1 MALLPKNL
9 TPKSQTLKSLSLK
22 SLLPNSRA
30 MIAFAHDV
38 IMAAASFVLS
48 LGLRVGFEFD
58 AYHAQVLLP
67 GTLIFTLTA
76 AVVFLAMR
84 LYRGIWRYASMN
96 DLVQLAKA
104 VTILLALFAVEMF
117 LFFRLEGV
125 PRSMPFINWL
135 VLLAMLGGPR
145 FVYRLI
151 RDRRF
156 DWHLH
161 ETHSSRVPVLLVG
174 AGDAAEL
181 FIRAAARGEG
191 TSYRAVGIV
200 SDNAS
205 RVGRQ
210 LHGITVLGTVD
221 EIETVVQDLSGANR
235 PQRLVLTK
243 DIASAE
249 LQNLLLTA
257 ERLGMTVAR
266 VGRVDD
272 LKLSPAAGETERLA
286 IRPIAIEDLLG
297 RPQQPL
303 DRAAVVNLIEG
314 KRVLITGAG
323 GSIGS
328 ELVRQIAAIGP
339 AEVVLVENSEFALYA
354 IEREMVERFAS
365 IPRHAVIADV
375 RDRLRIDQVFAH
387 YKPELVFHA
396 AALKHVPLVEDNPC
410 EGLLTNA
417 IGTRHV
423 ADACE
428 NAHVAVMVMISTD
441 KAVNPTNIMGASKR
455 IAETYVQALDL
466 RRGEAPG
473 TRFVTVRF
481 GNVLGSTGSV
491 VPLFQRQLA
500 AGGPL
505 TVTHP
510 DMTRY
515 FMTIREAVEL
525 VLQASTLGAGS
536 GANSGAGADTNG
548 HNADGKIFV
557 LDMGE
562 PVKIVDLAKQ
572 MIRLAGLKPDR
583 DIQIQFTGTRPGEKL
598 FEEVFHG
605 AEAPAPTPMPGV
617 LLASPRTQDVTEVSA
632 VLERLTA
639 AARAEDL
646 ATLKAAILELVPE
659 YAAPETDAGQGE

>member
-1 MALLPKNL
+1 MASLPN
-9 TPKSQTLKSLSLK
+9 TLSPK
-22 SLLPNSRA
+22 SLLPNPRA
-30 MIAFAHDV
+30 MIAFGHDV
-38 IMAAASFVLS
+38 VMAALSFGLS
-48 LGLRVGFEFD
+48 LGLRTGFEFD
-58 AYHAQVLLP
+58 ALHGQVLLP
-67 GTLIFTLTA
+67 GTVIFTLTA
-76 AVVFLAMR
+76 AAVFLAMR

-104 VTILLALFAVEMF
+104 VTILMALFALEMF

-125 PRSMPFINWL
+125 PRSMPFINWF

-161 ETHSSRVPVLLVG
+161 ETDSNRIPVLLVG
-174 AGDAAEL
+174 AGDDAEL
-181 FIRAAARGEG
+181 FIRSAKRSENAN
-191 TSYRAVGIV
+191 YRPVGIV
-200 SDNAS
+200 SENAN

-210 LHGITVLGTVD
+210 LHGISVLGTVD
-221 EIETVVQDLSGANR
+221 ELETVVNGLSRANR
-235 PQRLVLTK
+235 PRRLVLTK
-243 DIASAE
+243 DIRGTE
-249 LQNLLLTA
+249 IQDLLVTA

-272 LKLSPAAGETERLA
+272 LKMNPAAGETERLA
-286 IRPIAIEDLLG
+286 VRPIAIEDLLG

-303 DRAAVVNLIEG
+303 DRAAMATLVQG
-314 KRVLITGAG
+314 KRVLVTGAG

-339 AEVVLVENSEFALYA
+339 AEVVLVENSEFALYT
-354 IEREMVERFAS
+354 IEREMIEHFAHL
-365 IPRHAVIADV
+365 PRHAVIADV

-410 EGLLTNA
+410 EGILTNA

-428 NAHVAVMVMISTD
+428 NAGVAVMVMISTD
-441 KAVNPTNIMGASKR
+441 KAVNPTNIMGATKR

-466 RRGEAPG
+466 RRGKNAG

-525 VLQASTLGAGS
+525 VLQASTLGVHA
-536 GANSGAGADTNG
+536 GAGANE
-548 HNADGKIFV
+548 HSADGKIFV
-557 LDMGE
+557 LDMGK

-572 MIRLAGLKPDR
+572 MIRLAGFKPDL
-583 DIQIQFTGTRPGEKL
+583 DVQIQFTGTRPGEKL

-605 AEAPAPTPMPGV
+605 AEAPVPTEMPGV
-617 LLASPRTQDVTEVSA
+617 LLASPRTQDVAEVSA
-632 VLERLTA
+632 VLERLEA

-646 ATLKAAILELVPE
+646 GTLKAAILDLVPE
-659 YAAPETDAGQGE
+659 YAPPPADEGQGE

>member
-1 MALLPKNL
+1 MAPLPN
-9 TPKSQTLKSLSLK
+9 TLSPK
-22 SLLPNSRA
+22 SLLPNPRA
-30 MIAFAHDV
+30 MIAFGHDV
-38 IMAAASFVLS
+38 VMAALSFGLS
-48 LGLRVGFEFD
+48 LGLRTGFEFD
-58 AYHAQVLLP
+58 ALHGQVLLP
-67 GTLIFTLTA
+67 GTVIFTLTA

-104 VTILLALFAVEMF
+104 VTILMALFALEMF

-125 PRSMPFINWL
+125 PRSMPFINWF

-156 DWHLH
+156 DWQLH
-161 ETHSSRVPVLLVG
+161 ENNSKRIPVLLVG

-181 FIRAAARGEG
+181 FIRSAKRSENAN
-191 TSYRAVGIV
+191 YRPVGIV
-200 SDNAS
+200 AESAN

-210 LHGITVLGTVD
+210 LHGVTVLGTID
-221 EIETVVQDLSGANR
+221 ELETVVKGLSRANHPR
-235 PQRLVLTK
+235 RLVLTK
-243 DIASAE
+243 DSPTGAE
-249 LQNLLLTA
+249 LQALLVTA

-266 VGRVDD
+266 MGRMDD
-272 LKLSPAAGETERLA
+272 LKMDPAAGEAERLA

-303 DRAAVVNLIEG
+303 DRAAMASLVQG

-339 AEVVLVENSEFALYA
+339 AEVVLVENSEFALYT
-354 IEREMVERFAS
+354 IEREMIEHFAHL
-365 IPRHAVIADV
+365 PRHAVIADV

-410 EGLLTNA
+410 EGIITNA

-428 NAHVAVMVMISTD
+428 NAGVAVMVMISTD
-441 KAVNPTNIMGASKR
+441 KAVNPTNIMGATKR

-466 RRGEAPG
+466 RRGKNAG

-525 VLQASTLGAGS
+525 VLQASTLGVGQ
-536 GANSGAGADTNG
+536 NNTGADANT
-548 HNADGKIFV
+548 HSADGKIFV
-557 LDMGE
+557 LDMGK

-572 MIRLAGLKPDR
+572 MIRLAGLKPDTGQGG

-605 AEAPAPTPMPGV
+605 AEAPVPTQMPGV
-617 LLASPRTQDVTEVSA
+617 LLASPRTQDVAEVSA
-632 VLERLTA
+632 VLERLEA
-639 AARAEDL
+639 AARAEDVS
-646 ATLKAAILELVPE
+646 TLKSAILDLVPE
-659 YAAPETDAGQGE
+659 YAPPPADEGQGE